1 MILTTGAKSYKEAQS
16 KIGLINMLGII
27 PMFVSILNVKITNLY
42 YLIPICNYEQIL
54 NDLLISKVNSLG
66 ILICLG
72 STIVYSLIIV
82 KLIIASFDGEKI
94 LYNN

>member
-27 PMFVSILNVKITNLY
+27 PMFVSILNVNITNTY

-54 NDLLISKVNSLG
+54 TDLLISKTNLMG
-66 ILICLG
+66 ILICVG
-72 STIVYSLIIV
+72 STLVYSIFIV
-82 KLIIASFDGEKI
+82 KLIIASYNGEKI